1 VAYRSVA
8 EKNPLLSY
16 FYSAAS
22 RNVLPTVSCS
32 ARAALLAFVHQGL
45 LNFLSCG
52 FYCAVCVHSADYA
65 IARCLSV
72 CPSHASILSKWL
84 PVSPDFF
91 RHHVVGPFWLFHTK
105 RYVNIPMGTPYLGCQ
120 MQGGMEKIA
129 DFLPLSRFMSKTVQ
143 LLWKANRK
151 PYPGFRM
158 VPFPMILSDP

>member
-1 VAYRSVA
+1 
-8 EKNPLLSY
+8 
-16 FYSAAS
+16 
-22 RNVLPTVSCS
+22 
-32 ARAALLAFVHQGL
+32 
-45 LNFLSCG
+45 
-52 FYCAVCVHSADYA
+52 
-65 IARCLSV
+65 
-72 CPSHASILSKWL
+72 
-84 PVSPDFF
+84 
-91 RHHVVGPFWLFHTK
+91 LFHTK